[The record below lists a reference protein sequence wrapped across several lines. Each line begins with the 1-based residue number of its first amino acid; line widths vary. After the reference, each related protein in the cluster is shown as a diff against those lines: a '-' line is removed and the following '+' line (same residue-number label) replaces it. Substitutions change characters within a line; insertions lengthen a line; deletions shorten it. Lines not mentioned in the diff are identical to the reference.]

1 MNKYRVKITDSKSHT
16 FEKVYEIPSN
26 YPISSP
32 TDFLPIES
40 FLFNN
45 EEFLQDI
52 IDSNIDQ
59 LDDDLKWEIN
69 LETPIDIPEEYDL
82 SYELSHIQMGK
93 LDIESIKLSIMA
105 CFDEI
110 GFRYDPK
117 EPMSADLKEKLISY
131 LQDYL

>member
-16 FEKVYEIPSN
+16 FEKVYEVPSS
-26 YPISSP
+26 YPINNP

-52 IDSNIDQ
+52 IDSDIDQ
-59 LDDDLKWEIN
+59 LDDNLKWEIN

-110 GFRYDPK
+110 GLHYNPRDPM
-117 EPMSADLKEKLISY
+117 PDDLKYKLMD
-131 LQDYL
+131 LLHEEL

>member
-1 MNKYRVKITDSKSHT
+1 MNKYRVKITDSKSHNL
-16 FEKVYEIPSN
+16 EKVYEVPSN
-26 YPISSP
+26 YPINNQ

-52 IDSNIDQ
+52 IDSDIDQ
-59 LDDDLKWEIN
+59 LDDNLKWEIN
-69 LETPIDIPEEYDL
+69 LEIPIEIPVGYDL
-82 SYELSHIQMGK
+82 KYELGYIQMSK

-110 GFRYDPK
+110 GVHYNPRDPM
-117 EPMSADLKEKLISY
+117 PQDLKDKIMGLLYEEL
-131 LQDYL
+131 